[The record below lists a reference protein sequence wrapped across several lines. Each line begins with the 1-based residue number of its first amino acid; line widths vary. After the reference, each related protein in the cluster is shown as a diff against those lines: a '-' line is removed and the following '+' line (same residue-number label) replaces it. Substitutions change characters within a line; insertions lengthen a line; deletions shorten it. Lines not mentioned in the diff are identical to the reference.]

1 MLFVALCVSYARS
14 PALLRFIT
22 ASSTSCELPIS
33 ERSLP
38 GILLLWGILL
48 LLCSGVV
55 QSVRKLM
62 RCLPRPESQ
71 FSLCV
76 VYLATLR
83 CGDPAAALEV
93 AAFES
98 QSCSLL
104 NCISPACLLSLVVLH
119 AYAIQAKAERL
130 PLLRLSCTC
139 CVKQGHHGPESCL
152 VSWQHPF
159 SHDHVRLRACL
170 LELPVTQSSFFC
182 ARNVMTPN

>member
-22 ASSTSCELPIS
+22 ASSTSCGLPIS

-38 GILLLWGILL
+38 GILLLWEILL

-55 QSVRKLM
+55 QSVRRLM
-62 RCLPRPESQ
+62 RCLTRPESQ
-71 FSLCV
+71 LSLCV
-76 VYLATLR
+76 LYLATLR

-104 NCISPACLLSLVVLH
+104 NCKSPARLLSLVVLH

-139 CVKQGHHGPESCL
+139 CVKQGVMALRVALCHGNIPSL
-152 VSWQHPF
+152 MIMSD
-159 SHDHVRLRACL
+159 SGLACL
-170 LELPVTQSSFFC
+170 NFLSHNLAFSVPEMS
-182 ARNVMTPN
+182 